1 MNSIGEDLPDKCPKD
16 YLKWACVAAGMVFVF
31 VGYLVFMNLVP
42 LIGEASADAVGQP
55 IPAVSGSAVVPT
67 AGADVVLI
75 EHINEEDDYEKPV
88 CKRLEE
94 SGERYD
100 EP

>member
-1 MNSIGEDLPDKCPKD
+1 LKSTDKKKFDKCPKD
-16 YLKWACVAAGMVFVF
+16 YVKWACVVAGMVFAF
-31 VGYLVFMNLVP
+31 VAYLVYLNVTN
-42 LIGEASADAVGQP
+42 
-55 IPAVSGSAVVPT
+55 AVSITIIDELPSGVITQV
-67 AGADVVLI
+67 AGDVVLT

-100 EP
+100 VEETF